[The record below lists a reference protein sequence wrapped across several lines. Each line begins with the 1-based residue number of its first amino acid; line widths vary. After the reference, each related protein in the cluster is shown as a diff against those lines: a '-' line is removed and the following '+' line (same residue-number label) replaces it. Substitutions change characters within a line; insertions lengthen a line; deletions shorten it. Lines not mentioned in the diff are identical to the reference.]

1 MWTNQS
7 NTLIGP
13 VGGAATQKLVATNR
27 IPSFATNIN
36 GNINYRYNN
45 DSTGKTFTADVDA
58 GRYKATSSSMQPN
71 EYRTLND
78 VLINQLTFTNR
89 APVTINI
96 YTAKADY
103 EQNAL
108 KGKIGV
114 GAKVAFVSTDNDFKF
129 YNFINNAEVI
139 DPQRTNHF
147 TYVENVYAAY
157 ANYARKLSKK
167 WNGDFGLRA
176 EQTSSKGTLT
186 TLAGNLGDTVVARN
200 YLNVFPTLGL
210 SYQAND
216 KHAFTLSFSRR
227 IQRPN
232 YQQMNPFE
240 NKLDELTY
248 EKGNAF
254 LRPQYAYNFEVG
266 HTFMGFITTS
276 LSYSRLTDVYAQI
289 TDTAQ
294 GARAF
299 IINRNMANSNI
310 GGINFGMPLQ
320 FKKWWTGYLNLG
332 ANYTATKANFNGNA
346 IDLAYPSYNAYME
359 QNFQLKKDYQINV
372 SGWYANAGYWG
383 GTFRTNPLGALDIGA
398 SKNFLKK
405 KLNARLAFT
414 DIFWS
419 SRWRGISDYAGL
431 YFDAN
436 GGWESRQARLTLTYR
451 FGNSNVQQSRERKT
465 GMSDEAQRIKGAR

>member
-1 MWTNQS
+1 
-7 NTLIGP
+7 
-13 VGGAATQKLVATNR
+13 
-27 IPSFATNIN
+27 
-36 GNINYRYNN
+36 
-45 DSTGKTFTADVDA
+45 
-58 GRYKATSSSMQPN
+58 
-71 EYRTLND
+71 
-78 VLINQLTFTNR
+78 
-89 APVTINI
+89 
-96 YTAKADY
+96 
-103 EQNAL
+103 
-108 KGKIGV
+108 
-114 GAKVAFVSTDNDFKF
+114 
-129 YNFINNAEVI
+129 
-139 DPQRTNHF
+139 
-147 TYVENVYAAY
+147 
-157 ANYARKLSKK
+157 
-167 WNGDFGLRA
+167 
-176 EQTSSKGTLT
+176 
-186 TLAGNLGDTVVARN
+186 
-200 YLNVFPTLGL
+200 
-210 SYQAND
+210 
-216 KHAFTLSFSRR
+216 
-227 IQRPN
+227 
-232 YQQMNPFE
+232 MNPFE

-266 HTFMGFITTS
+266 YTFMGFITTS